1 MVIYRMLNRDF
12 RVLFVTLLM
21 LFGIGVFSHA
31 QKVALKNNLLY
42 DATLTPNL
50 GIDFRTG
57 HHWTVGVSAGYN
69 PFTFSDNKKWKHL
82 LVSPE
87 ARYWLCEVFAGH
99 FIGVNAIYSHYN
111 VGNVK
116 FPFGL
121 YPSVKEERR
130 QGDMGAIGASYGYAW
145 ILSPRWN
152 FELEVGADVGITHY
166 DRYECAHCGAKLG
179 SDKQTFMMPRLSLN
193 FVYVIN

>member
-1 MVIYRMLNRDF
+1 MFTM
-12 RVLFVTLLM
+12 LLM
-21 LFGIGVFSHA
+21 LFGISGFCNA
-31 QKVALKNNLLY
+31 QKVAIRNNLLY

-50 GIDFRTG
+50 GVDFRVNN
-57 HHWTVGVSAGYN
+57 HWTVGLSAGYN

-87 ARYWLCEVFAGH
+87 ARYWLCDVFAGH
-99 FIGVNAIYSHYN
+99 FIGFNAIYSHYN

-130 QGDMGAIGASYGYAW
+130 QGDMGAIGASYGYTW
-145 ILSPRWN
+145 IISPRWN
-152 FELEVGADVGITHY
+152 FELEVGADVGITKY

-193 FVYVIN
+193 FVYVIK